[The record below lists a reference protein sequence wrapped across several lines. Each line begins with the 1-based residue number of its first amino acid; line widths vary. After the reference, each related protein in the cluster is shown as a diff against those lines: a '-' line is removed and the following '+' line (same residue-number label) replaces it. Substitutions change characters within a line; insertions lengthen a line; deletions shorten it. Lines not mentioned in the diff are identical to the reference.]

1 MVDDLRRALEL
12 LTVYRP
18 RAADTWSHEL
28 VGSAMAYYPL
38 VGAGIGCALWCL
50 YLLLAYVFP
59 PPVVAA
65 LLLAG
70 LCLVT
75 GGVHLNGL
83 AATLDGLSGG
93 HDRQTTLR
101 TFKEQHLGAIGV
113 MSVALV
119 LLIKFA
125 CLSVVPD
132 EGMLLTLVLL
142 GTLSRYAMTQV
153 ACFSAYARPGGGF
166 GEPFVRGA
174 RRRDHFTATLPW
186 SLIIVACFGGV
197 GGVLIGT
204 LVSLAAFGLQTYF
217 RKRLGG
223 ITAEV
228 LGATNEMG
236 ETLALALAA
245 MMYHA

>member
-1 MVDDLRRALEL
+1 MVDDLRRALGL
-12 LTVYRP
+12 LTVYRL
-18 RAADTWSHEL
+18 RATDTWSPEL
-28 VGSAMAYYPL
+28 FGSAMAYYPL
-38 VGAGIGCALWCL
+38 VGAGIGCALWSL
-50 YLLLAYVFP
+50 YLLLAYIFP

-65 LLLAG
+65 LLLTG

-83 AATLDGLSGG
+83 AATMDGLSGG

-101 TFKEQHLGAIGV
+101 IFKEQRLGTMGV
-113 MSVALV
+113 MSLALA

-125 CLSVVPD
+125 SLSVVPD
-132 EGMLLTLVLL
+132 EGMLMTLVLL
-142 GTLSRYAMTQV
+142 GTLSRYAMVQV
-153 ACFSAYARPGGGF
+153 AYFSAYARPGGGF

-174 RRRDHFTATLPW
+174 RRDHFTATLPW
-186 SLIIVACFGGV
+186 SLIIVICVGGV

-204 LVSLAAFGLQTYF
+204 LVSLATFGLQTYF

-223 ITAEV
+223 ITADV

-236 ETLALALAA
+236 ETLVLVLAA

>member
-1 MVDDLRRALEL
+1 MVDDLRRALGL
-12 LTVYRP
+12 LTVYRL
-18 RAADTWSHEL
+18 RATDTWSPEL
-28 VGSAMAYYPL
+28 FGSAMAYYPL
-38 VGAGIGCALWCL
+38 VGAGIGCALWSL

-59 PPVVAA
+59 PLVVAA
-65 LLLAG
+65 LLLTG

-83 AATLDGLSGG
+83 ATTMDGLSNGN
-93 HDRQTTLR
+93 DRQTTLR
-101 TFKEQHLGAIGV
+101 IFREHRLGTTGA
-113 MSVALV
+113 MSVALA

-125 CLSVVPD
+125 CLSAVPD
-132 EGMLLTLVLL
+132 EGMLMTLVLL
-142 GTLSRYAMTQV
+142 GTLSRYAMVQV
-153 ACFSAYARPGGGF
+153 ASFSAYARPGGGF

-186 SLIIVACFGGV
+186 SLIIVVCFGGV

-204 LVSLAAFGLQTYF
+204 LVSLATFGLQTYF

-223 ITAEV
+223 ITADV

-236 ETLALALAA
+236 EALVLVLAA